1 MATKIKT
8 SQINA
13 IKTAVTAAL
22 AAKNLEAE
30 ELKVSKSGSV
40 SFSVAP
46 LAKAETA
53 PKTPKTPKA
62 DKADKAESDPLS
74 FAYGERAA
82 LKRAY
87 ADQYT
92 EIDGLQRNFFGKTL
106 EVSGVQALV
115 IGIKDG
121 KVLVRKEN
129 GRKAKVSASTVVK
142 ALSKSGNS
150 APKTPASK
158 PKNQASA
165 KQYVALDVNRIK
177 GEVKLDSEK
186 RTELRKVYKNKAKK
200 RGVEV
205 PFNQLVQRG
214 DETYR
219 VIGLVEAGKKF
230 RLYNVHTG
238 NIKRTAVSNI
248 QA

>member
-8 SQINA
+8 SQIDA

-30 ELKVSKSGSV
+30 ELKVTKSGSV

-53 PKTPKTPKA
+53 PKTPK
-62 DKADKAESDPLS
+62 AEKTDTDHLS

-82 LKRAY
+82 LKRDY
-87 ADQYT
+87 AKLYT

-129 GRKAKVSASTVVK
+129 GRKAKVSASTVIK
-142 ALSKSGNS
+142 ALSKSGRKADSNKVEAEKPAAKNS
-150 APKTPASK
+150 SKT
-158 PKNQASA
+158 
-165 KQYVALDVNRIK
+165 YVTLDANRVS
-177 GEVKLDSEK
+177 GEVKIDSEK
-186 RTELRKVYKNKAKK
+186 RTELRKAYKAKAKK
-200 RGVEV
+200 RGIEI

-219 VIGLVEAGKKF
+219 VIGLAEAGKKF

-238 NIKRTAVSNI
+238 NVKRTAVQNV

>member
-53 PKTPKTPKA
+53 PKTPKA
-62 DKADKAESDPLS
+62 DKADNAESDPLS

-129 GRKAKVSASTVVK
+129 GRKAKVSASTVIK

-158 PKNQASA
+158 PKVQANA
-165 KQYVALDVNRIK
+165 KHYVALDVNRIK

-186 RTELRKVYKNKAKK
+186 RTELRKAYKTKAKK